1 MKYMEMAFEI
11 AEELAKVLIHNKYLL
26 DNEEELALVIGA
38 RYGIPME
45 ETFIEGIKTGKASII
60 VNDLTPL
67 NTPIPEG
74 ITWN

>member
-1 MKYMEMAFEI
+1 MKYMEKAFKI

-45 ETFIEGIKTGKASII
+45 ETFREGVEAGKASII
-60 VNDLTPL
+60 VNDLIPL
-67 NTPIPEG
+67 NTAIPKG